1 MKQVASYLLSA
12 FAVALLAAC
21 GGHAPDPHAAEHAAM
36 MKADS
41 AEKARV
47 AAQEATARTVF
58 EMFNTGDLTDLE
70 KYAMADFKDHQMPP
84 EITST
89 GLQAAR
95 DMIALYRTSMPDLHQ
110 EWLHASTTGD
120 RTYIHYR
127 MKGTNTGPY
136 GDMPAT
142 GKAMDVMGVDIIRFQ
157 DGKAAEHWGYMEEA
171 KMMEQLGMMGGEPA
185 AQK

>member
-70 KYAMADFKDHQMPP
+70 KYAMADSR
-84 EITST
+84 ITRCRRRS
-89 GLQAAR
+89 
-95 DMIALYRTSMPDLHQ
+95 
-110 EWLHASTTGD
+110 
-120 RTYIHYR
+120 
-127 MKGTNTGPY
+127 
-136 GDMPAT
+136 PA
-142 GKAMDVMGVDIIRFQ
+142 
-157 DGKAAEHWGYMEEA
+157 
-171 KMMEQLGMMGGEPA
+171 PA
-185 AQK
+185 CKPRAI

>member
-89 GLQAAR
+89 VLGLG
-95 DMIALYRTSMPDLHQ
+95 ALM
-110 EWLHASTTGD
+110 
-120 RTYIHYR
+120 
-127 MKGTNTGPY
+127 
-136 GDMPAT
+136 
-142 GKAMDVMGVDIIRFQ
+142 
-157 DGKAAEHWGYMEEA
+157 
-171 KMMEQLGMMGGEPA
+171 
-185 AQK
+185 